1 MSDMPDNQPTGT
13 GDGVSIALSP
23 PSGNAIRLLDPGLD
37 EAAAEILVPATE
49 QGTTEAAASLIAAS
63 RADEGSAVYGL
74 TANDRLAAVF
84 ITRRIPMSVEVA
96 AIAVAADLRRKGHG
110 RACLQEALRRAGKLP
125 LVVESPEAAGFFKA
139 CGFKIVSRRVLPG
152 GQPRFKL
159 GWHAP
164 GLRTGQHSVSALKP
178 PTGLGGMEQGTRRRV

>member
-1 MSDMPDNQPTGT
+1 MSDNQPTGT

-23 PSGNAIRLLDPGLD
+23 PSGKSIRLLDPGLD
-37 EAAAEILVPATE
+37 EAAADILAPATE
-49 QGTTEAAASLIAAS
+49 EGTAEAAASLIAAS

-74 TANDRLAAVF
+74 FTNDRLAAVF
-84 ITRRIPMSVEVA
+84 IARRIPMSIEVA

-125 LVVESPEAAGFFKA
+125 LVVESPEEAAGFFKA
-139 CGFKIVSRRVLPG
+139 CGFKIVSRRILPG
-152 GQPRFKL
+152 GKARFKL

-164 GLRTGQHSVSALKP
+164 GLRTGRNSFSALKP
-178 PTGLGGMEQGTRRRV
+178 PTGQGGRE